1 MLARGVWT
9 LEKPPPQWSQRDKEA
24 SRFVIRRGLF
34 TQPSTTQLS
43 TAADAE
49 GDARSLAW
57 PTPFTVNLPLIAPA
71 DTSSPALRQQRK
83 RQRRITAGGKAAGAT
98 LQAAPE
104 PPPPLNNAERRSS
117 PAVVQAEADSLV
129 SAWGDYLCA
138 GQPAVWAGLLP
149 TQPANVLDV
158 IRQRHPADMFPDQYP
173 HSLPP
178 GIPQLPPLEL
188 LLPAQEAPAAEAAAA
203 PVPVLRP
210 AGGPPLQLPLV
221 VPAAAQPEELPA
233 AAVPRLVPADSQPA
247 AAEPD
252 ARADGSEASSSGQAG
267 SVSEAAGF
275 SSDDGEGHCWC
286 SECYPLGSCSYTDS
300 PQSTRVEF
308 GRRISWRAAL
318 RSGDPG
324 EPTPPPVPQACVMFL
339 RAPAHRSALF
349 RPKRACQQRVC
360 LDLLHSSCGVAA
372 CEAEVCRLPP
382 AAVRRNLM
390 PLMNMAAEAAAGAVA
405 LLATETAALAA
416 AQPAAAAPQAAPP
429 TAVPAASG
437 RVLRPRPNRRR

>member
-1 MLARGVWT
+1 MVATRKG
-9 LEKPPPQWSQRDKEA
+9 
-24 SRFVIRRGLF
+24 
-34 TQPSTTQLS
+34 
-43 TAADAE
+43 
-49 GDARSLAW
+49 
-57 PTPFTVNLPLIAPA
+57 

-129 SAWGDYLCA
+129 SAWGEYLCA
-138 GQPAVWAGLLP
+138 GQPAVWAFLLP
-149 TQPANVLDV
+149 TLPANVLDV

-318 RSGDPG
+318 RSGDP
-324 EPTPPPVPQACVMFL
+324 
-339 RAPAHRSALF
+339 
-349 RPKRACQQRVC
+349 
-360 LDLLHSSCGVAA
+360 
-372 CEAEVCRLPP
+372 
-382 AAVRRNLM
+382 VRRNLM